1 MDKGRDQWWY
11 GNIGFDGSDVYLK
24 GFTHYL
30 PEAWIKGTLSEDG
43 KSITFPGDQYFGSYD
58 DGPYAHYEFYLL
70 PEGVTFTYDAE
81 AGKMTATGEIYVREA
96 VRNYKGDV
104 YNNPV
109 ISKVVEKTATPATPT
124 ISQIYP
130 GTTGPV
136 VMFTIPTV
144 DTDGNGM
151 SSKKLTFKFLKDIEQ
166 EISDVTFDPADYPTL
181 TEAMTVFPY
190 GFSDNAYLF
199 YNYMYLN
206 QSDYNRWNKI
216 GLQVFY
222 AGGGEEKSSEI
233 FWLDIK
239 PYEKATFNFNAMDV
253 ACSSNESNEGDITE
267 DRTFEVNGLK
277 LTVSPATGN
286 TPNRYWSTKN
296 GPQLRV
302 YSGTMTFEAPV
313 GKVITKMVFNNAKW
327 NDGNTADTGTFDGN
341 TWTGEAKKVVVTVA
355 GNTQMNSIE
364 IWPADYVPTPVEVP
378 FGMATS
384 TYIFN
389 ADSERPYYDP
399 AELTLQSFTNMTITK
414 FIEVAAMPAAPS
426 VVSVDF
432 DEWSSSVTCLIPAV
446 ATNGE
451 TLNPK
456 KQFYTVWIE
465 KDGHQRG

>member
-1 MDKGRDQWWY
+1 
-11 GNIGFDGSDVYLK
+11 
-24 GFTHYL
+24 
-30 PEAWIKGTLSEDG
+30 
-43 KSITFPGDQYFGSYD
+43 
-58 DGPYAHYEFYLL
+58 
-70 PEGVTFTYDAE
+70 
-81 AGKMTATGEIYVREA
+81 
-96 VRNYKGDV
+96 
-104 YNNPV
+104 
-109 ISKVVEKTATPATPT
+109 
-124 ISQIYP
+124 
-130 GTTGPV
+130 
-136 VMFTIPTV
+136 
-144 DTDGNGM
+144 
-151 SSKKLTFKFLKDIEQ
+151 
-166 EISDVTFDPADYPTL
+166 
-181 TEAMTVFPY
+181 
-190 GFSDNAYLF
+190 
-199 YNYMYLN
+199 
-206 QSDYNRWNKI
+206 
-216 GLQVFY
+216 
-222 AGGGEEKSSEI
+222 
-233 FWLDIK
+233 
-239 PYEKATFNFNAMDV
+239 
-253 ACSSNESNEGDITE
+253 
-267 DRTFEVNGLK
+267 
-277 LTVSPATGN
+277 
-286 TPNRYWSTKN
+286 
-296 GPQLRV
+296 
-302 YSGTMTFEAPV
+302 MTFEAPV

-399 AELTLQSFTNMTITK
+399 AELTLQSFTNTTITK